1 MWSGCF
7 FPVSSFKR
15 QRLSHLVAHVE
26 NHHRPVTCSELDCF
40 CLFNLEG
47 SPYSLSLQRS
57 NTLFRH
63 RFDLWARYAPCLH
76 GAIWLF
82 RAGSH
87 SLCYAAL
94 VWQTEGCSVWV
105 GDWGGSYCLIY
116 GIVLV
121 LALFFMCSL
130 FFFLFFMT
138 RFILKSWAPDTQGP
152 HEKAQGSLRRQTRR
166 LLRECFFFLQ
176 SNESRDAERGT
187 AS

>member
-40 CLFNLEG
+40 CLFHLEG

-57 NTLFRH
+57 NTHFRH

-105 GDWGGSYCLIY
+105 GAWGGSYCLIY

-130 FFFLFFMT
+130 FFFLFCYDEVYFKVVGS
-138 RFILKSWAPDTQGP
+138 RHPGAPR
-152 HEKAQGSLRRQTRR
+152 KAQGSLRRQTRR
-166 LLRECFFFLQ
+166 LLREWVFFLQ